1 MILISKR
8 IKNELELDENEPYIE
23 IKEIIIGDSFLAKK
37 AKTYDQEKNVADK
50 APVDEIQIK
59 NLGQKK
65 EKDKKTVTKKV
76 NFKYIIKIADFYF
89 KKSALK
95 MKSRI
100 IDETSIKKVNINK
113 LSSTKF
119 RVYIGPFNDLYS
131 LKKSFNA
138 INVLEFE
145 SIEIIK
151 N

>member
-1 MILISKR
+1 M
-8 IKNELELDENEPYIE
+8 
-23 IKEIIIGDSFLAKK
+23 
-37 AKTYDQEKNVADK
+37 
-50 APVDEIQIK
+50 DEIQIK